1 MGATAIRL
9 ATTINYP
16 LNLPRFVSCLPG
28 SIVLQ
33 QVGKLC
39 CEVAAPARPTS
50 AGKLNAIDFM
60 KQTTRPKAGLLALTL
75 ELYETLLPD
84 LRGSREAWLR
94 RAVIPALEQEADVF
108 FTRAVFRR
116 EDIEA
121 AVAEF
126 EAAGADALVVILTTY
141 SPSQLA
147 LPALLRT
154 RLPIVIWN
162 TQELG
167 KVDETFTL
175 ANMVDNHGVHGTQDL
190 GNVLTRSGVR
200 FHYVTSPDSDPAGL
214 RELGDFLAA
223 AAAVNRLRSARIGS
237 LGYPFPGM
245 GDFAVDTTHMA
256 ATLGCA
262 WTNLTVEEYNHRAA
276 TAPAE
281 EVARLVADY
290 RQSYSVAPDLT
301 EDDLVLTARAE
312 LALRGMV
319 AHHRLDALTYQFM
332 AFGEDER
339 TQTLPFVAASR
350 LMAEGIGFGGEGD
363 LIAATATAFFNW
375 LKAPA
380 SFSEI
385 FTIDFEGDSLF
396 LSHMGEA
403 NTAMARIDLQ
413 ISLAARPSPITR
425 TRGRQLA
432 LVTNFEP
439 GPATIAALTPGP
451 GGRWRIIAAAG
462 ALEDYGPLPGFCVPH
477 SKFKPS
483 GDDVCRFL
491 TAYAKAGGPHHNAV
505 FFGDA
510 RPRLRFAAEL
520 LGADYCEL

>member
-1 MGATAIRL
+1 M
-9 ATTINYP
+9 N
-16 LNLPRFVSCLPG
+16 
-28 SIVLQ
+28 
-33 QVGKLC
+33 
-39 CEVAAPARPTS
+39 
-50 AGKLNAIDFM
+50 
-60 KQTTRPKAGLLALTL
+60 QTVRPKVGLLALTL

-84 LRGSREAWLR
+84 LRGSRESWLR
-94 RAVIPALEQEADVF
+94 SAVMPALEREAEIL

-126 EAAGADALVVILTTY
+126 EAARVDALLVILATY

-147 LPALLRT
+147 LPALQRT

-167 KVDETFTL
+167 AVDQTFTL

-190 GNVLTRSGVR
+190 ANVLTRSGVR
-200 FHYVTSPDSDPAGL
+200 FHYVTSPDSDPDGL
-214 RELGDFLAA
+214 AELGDIFTA

-262 WTNLTVEEYNHRAA
+262 WMNLTVEDYIKRAEA
-276 TAPAE
+276 TPAA

-290 RQSYSVAPDLT
+290 RQTYELAPDLT
-301 EDDLVLTARAE
+301 EMDLALTARVE
-312 LALRGMV
+312 VALRGMI
-319 AHHRLDALTYQFM
+319 ADHRLDALTYQFM

-339 TQTLPFVAASR
+339 TPTLPFVAASR

-363 LIAATATAFFNW
+363 LIAAAATTFFNW
-375 LKAPA
+375 LQPPA
-380 SFSEI
+380 SFTEI
-385 FTIDFEGDSLF
+385 FTIDFSGDSLF

-403 NTAMARIDLQ
+403 NAAMARRDRKIPLV
-413 ISLAARPSPITR
+413 ARPAPITR

-432 LVTNFEP
+432 LVTSFEP
-439 GPATIAALTPGP
+439 GPATIAALTLGAQ
-451 GGRWRIIAAAG
+451 GKWRLIAATA

-477 SKFKPS
+477 SKLKPAS
-483 GDDVCRFL
+483 GDVRQFL
-491 TAYAKAGGPHHNAV
+491 TAYANAGGPHHNAV
-505 FFGDA
+505 LFGDA

-520 LGADYCEL
+520 LGADYCEV